1 LNTNEGP
8 ITFSFPEFDQA
19 VGQCEQSKVSS
30 YADILA
36 GMILCSALTNDDIA
50 CDRGLTSV
58 DLYSQTLALRVPTV
72 LYAAFTFFVSH
83 ILDLIRLFLITLP
96 KRRLRDLGDADFCV
110 VGTMTMFLA
119 KALPSFHLKGNYF
132 VALYMVDD
140 LSLDNSLHLFPKGQA
155 IAMRKQDF
163 SKFNLITGVA
173 RDAGNVQSLIF
184 LDLELLSGYFYDC

>member
-1 LNTNEGP
+1 M
-8 ITFSFPEFDQA
+8 S
-19 VGQCEQSKVSS
+19 
-30 YADILA
+30 
-36 GMILCSALTNDDIA
+36 
-50 CDRGLTSV
+50 
-58 DLYSQTLALRVPTV
+58 
-72 LYAAFTFFVSH
+72 
-83 ILDLIRLFLITLP
+83 
-96 KRRLRDLGDADFCV
+96 
-110 VGTMTMFLA
+110 TMTMLLA

-155 IAMRKQDF
+155 ISMRKQDI